1 MSCCIFYIFLQFFNY
16 FFYINFYIYIHVLI
30 PILSKV
36 IYTLNTCKGPLSFYN
51 HYFSM
56 LMFLHHLFF
65 FNFYKRRLLLNMSF
79 TDIFP
84 PFFFSWPT
92 QQSHYRN
99 RRDNY
104 PSSCVIIFHIISTT
118 LSLPTIP
125 LARRN
130 GIELNQTLPH
140 SFS

>member
-65 FNFYKRRLLLNMSF
+65 FYFYKRRLLLNMSF

-84 PFFFSWPT
+84 PFFFFRDL
-92 QQSHYRN
+92 RN
-99 RRDNY
+99 KATTEIGGITIHHLVSSSSTSFPPHCRY
-104 PSSCVIIFHIISTT
+104 PQF
-118 LSLPTIP
+118 LLPDVM
-125 LARRN
+125 
-130 GIELNQTLPH
+130 E
-140 SFS
+140 